1 MKKKLVY
8 IVVFMIIGTLI
19 TVISLCYLDNFI
31 YSLSQTSGIDMPNQN
46 ITTQIKD
53 IKKIVLPT
61 DCVVEYSIDNKYYT
75 YLKDGKIYINSTN
88 DGKNLNIVEEKQEI
102 VYSKLLY
109 DKNLILYFTAE
120 ESGNT
125 TKLVLNTYE
134 IDNERKSSYNKV
146 NITNFSKIKDMNMS
160 PIVNM
165 IYINVETKSGLKTNN
180 IIYKIDL
187 FNSMWI
193 TKSGLIV
200 DKMIVLQHKD
210 AIYYEDNNS
219 NIYRGNARLNLFK
232 EKVTMIGIDEDDKL
246 YFLSKENKDKVYVL
260 KDNSIVK
267 TIELS
272 DTDLVTTYTNNYGV
286 YLIYPTYIMNIASK
300 DLYKRIGRLTK
311 YVTFEAVKQDTMYL
325 KTLDNLLIK
334 TKLEID

>member
-1 MKKKLVY
+1 MKNKLVY
-8 IVVFMIIGTLI
+8 IVVFIIIGTLI
-19 TVISLCYLDNFI
+19 TVISLSYLDNFI
-31 YSLSQTSGIDMPNQN
+31 YSLSQTSGIDTPSQN

-53 IKKIVLPT
+53 IRKIVLPT

-210 AIYYEDNNS
+210 EIYYEDSNS
-219 NIYRGNARLNLFK
+219 NIYRGNTKLNLFK

-260 KDNSIVK
+260 KNNNIVK
-267 TIELS
+267 TISLS
-272 DTDLVTTYTNNYGV
+272 DTDLLTTYTNNYGV
-286 YLIYPTYIMNIASK
+286 YLVYPTYIINIASK
-300 DLYKRIGRLTK
+300 DTYKRIGRLTK
-311 YVTFEAVKQDTMYL
+311 YVIFEAVKQDTMYL
-325 KTLDNLLIK
+325 RTLDNLLIK
-334 TKLEID
+334 AKLEID